1 MHKVQFYLG
10 EQRHIRLQ
18 VHSKENLPFTIRNAT
33 WELQYLGKEEAS
45 GDCSVQDHILDVK
58 IAPLQ
63 KTLYRLL
70 IAYEVA
76 DERLMECVE
85 VLVM

>member
-33 WELQYLGKEEAS
+33 WELQYLGKVEAS

-58 IAPLQ
+58 LHHCKRPYIDC
-63 KTLYRLL
+63 LL
-70 IAYEVA
+70 
-76 DERLMECVE
+76 RMKWQ
-85 VLVM
+85 MKG